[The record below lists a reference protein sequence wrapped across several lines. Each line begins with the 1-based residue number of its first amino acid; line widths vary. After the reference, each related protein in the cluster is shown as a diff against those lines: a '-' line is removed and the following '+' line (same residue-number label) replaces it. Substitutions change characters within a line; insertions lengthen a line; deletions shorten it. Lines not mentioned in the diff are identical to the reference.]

1 MQRKEPYKCMKDGQ
15 CEITDR
21 RRGNCS
27 ACRMQRCVMVG
38 MSRDGKINF
47 NTDDSICRVRL
58 MDYCCLLSFSVKQIY
73 SPGLSPCELSSS
85 LDIHSDDV
93 VGSINFSYVNLVLS
107 NK

>member
-1 MQRKEPYKCMKDGQ
+1 MSTNMRNSSLMKMSNITLVKIIIRIIKCLSEMYIFIQQGFFRRYLQRKEPYKCMKDGQ

-47 NTDDSICRVRL
+47 NIDDSICRFGL
-58 MDYCCLLSFSVKQIY
+58 MDYFCLL
-73 SPGLSPCELSSS
+73 
-85 LDIHSDDV
+85 
-93 VGSINFSYVNLVLS
+93 
-107 NK
+107 